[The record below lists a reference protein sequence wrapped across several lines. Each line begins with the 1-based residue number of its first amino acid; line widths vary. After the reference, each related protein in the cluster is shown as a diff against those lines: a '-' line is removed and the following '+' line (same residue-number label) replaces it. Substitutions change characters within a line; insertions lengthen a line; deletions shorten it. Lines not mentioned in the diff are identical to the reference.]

1 MAGTIIIT
9 LYQKKIQIDEKMRI
23 DASRTFL
30 HPGDANISSITIQ
43 PETGADTYTV
53 TTDKY
58 LDYAYDS
65 AGTKTIT
72 VTLNH
77 TGQGGSVTK
86 TDTIEVVTEAS
97 ENLFSVDADIIS
109 HEPDILNYLPEY
121 KADYRYVHR
130 LAQDRILTSLD
141 ERGITD
147 NDGNRIVAAD
157 VKDIEECNDWSKFLA
172 LQYIFES
179 LSNAIDDIFHE
190 KAMRYREMARQAS
203 NRAFLRLD
211 YDGDGT
217 LEKTERG
224 SAVSGRIYRR

>member
-1 MAGTIIIT
+1 MAGTVIIT
-9 LYQKKIQIDEKMRI
+9 LYQKKVQVDEKFRI
-23 DASRTFL
+23 DATKTFL
-30 HPGDANISSITIQ
+30 HPGDANIQSITIQ
-43 PETGADTYTV
+43 PEASGDTYTV
-53 TTDKY
+53 TSDKY
-58 LDYAYDS
+58 VDYAYDS

-72 VTLNH
+72 VTLTH

-109 HEPDILNYLPEY
+109 HEPDILNYLPEH

-130 LAQDRILTSLD
+130 LAQDRILSVLD

-157 VKDIEECNDWSKFLA
+157 VKDIEECNDWSKFLV

-190 KAMRYREMARQAS
+190 KALRYREMVKQAS

-217 LEKTERG
+217 LESTERG
-224 SAVSGRIYRR
+224 SAATGRLVRR

>member
-1 MAGTIIIT
+1 MAATIIIN
-9 LYQKKIQIDEKMRI
+9 LYQKQVQVDEKFRI
-23 DASRTFL
+23 DCTKTFT
-30 HPGDANISSITIQ
+30 HTGDHNIQTMTIV
-43 PETGADTYTV
+43 PESGGETFTI

-58 LDYAYDS
+58 FDYAYGSDGEKTVTVTATLS
-65 AGTKTIT
+65 GGGGTTTKTTT
-72 VTLNH
+72 VT
-77 TGQGGSVTK
+77 
-86 TDTIEVVTEAS
+86 VVTATN
-97 ENLFSVDADIIS
+97 ENLFSSDYDIIP

-130 LAQDRILTSLD
+130 LAQDRILTILD

-157 VKDIEECNDWSKFLA
+157 IKDIEECNDWSKFLV

-190 KAMRYREMARQAS
+190 KALRYREMAKQAG

-217 LEKTERG
+217 LESTEVG
-224 SAVSGRIYRR
+224 TAATGRIYRR

>member
-1 MAGTIIIT
+1 MAATVIIT
-9 LYQKKIQIDEKMRI
+9 LYQKKVQVDEKLRI
-23 DASRTFL
+23 DCTKTFT
-30 HPGDANISSITIQ
+30 HTGDHSIQTMTVVPEAGGDTFTI
-43 PETGADTYTV
+43 TS
-53 TTDKY
+53 DKY
-58 LDYAYDS
+58 FDYAYDS

-72 VTLNH
+72 VTATLS
-77 TGQGGSVTK
+77 GGGGTATK
-86 TDTIEVVTEAS
+86 TATLEVVS
-97 ENLFSVDADIIS
+97 VSDENLFSVDADIIS

-130 LAQDRILTSLD
+130 LAQDRILSVLD

-190 KAMRYREMARQAS
+190 KALRYREMVKQAS

-217 LEKTERG
+217 LESTERG
-224 SAVSGRIYRR
+224 SAATGRLVRR

>member
-1 MAGTIIIT
+1 MAGTVIIT
-9 LYQKKIQIDEKMRI
+9 LYQKQVQIDEKFRI
-23 DASRTFL
+23 DATKTFL
-30 HPGDANISSITIQ
+30 HPGDANIQSITIQ
-43 PETGADTYTV
+43 PEASGDTFTV
-53 TTDKY
+53 TSDKY

-72 VTLNH
+72 VTLTH
-77 TGQGGSVTK
+77 TGQGGAVTK

-109 HEPDILNYLPEY
+109 HEPDILNYLPDY

-130 LAQDRILTSLD
+130 LAQDRILSVLD

-157 VKDIEECNDWSKFLA
+157 VKDIEECNDWSKFLV

-190 KAMRYREMARQAS
+190 KAMRYRDMVKQAS

-217 LEKTERG
+217 LESTDRG
-224 SAVSGRIYRR
+224 S

>member
-1 MAGTIIIT
+1 MAGTVIIT
-9 LYQKKIQIDEKMRI
+9 LYQKKVQIDEKFRI
-23 DASRTFL
+23 DATKTFL
-30 HPGDANISSITIQ
+30 HPGDANIQSITIQ
-43 PETGADTYTV
+43 PEASGDTYTV
-53 TTDKY
+53 TSDKY

-65 AGTKTIT
+65 AGTKVIT

-77 TGQGGSVTK
+77 TGTAGSVTK

-97 ENLFSVDADIIS
+97 ENLFSVDADVIS
-109 HEPDILNYLPEY
+109 HEPDILNYLPDY

-130 LAQDRILTSLD
+130 LAQDRILTTLD

-147 NDGNRIVAAD
+147 TDGNRLTAD
-157 VKDIEECNDWSKFLA
+157 AVVDIEECNDWSKFLV

-190 KAMRYREMARQAS
+190 KALRYREMVNQAS

-217 LEKTERG
+217 VASSERG
-224 SAVSGRIYRR
+224 SAVTGRIYRR